1 MLAVTLATLMAGCA
15 GPAGRYCARRWT
27 DFGDCVEATVGYGFP
42 VHARVKA
49 TDFAVAGAGVALA
62 RRAGWKGR
70 YGTYGGGG
78 VPPTAGIGFHPG
90 TILQGGIPLLTNG
103 EMEASLV
110 SKSQWSVETL
120 GPCVTRHTYMPG
132 LEPGPRS
139 LVAERFWVGGTVA
152 LLLSARLE
160 INPVEFVDLLAGI
173 VGWDMLQDD
182 EWVGTPERRK
192 P

>member
-1 MLAVTLATLMAGCA
+1 MLAMTLGTVLTGCGA
-15 GPAGRYCARRWT
+15 PARRYCARRWT
-27 DFGDCVEATVGYGFP
+27 DFGDSVEATVGFGFP

-49 TDFAVAGAGVALA
+49 TDFAVAGGGLALA

-78 VPPTAGIGFHPG
+78 MPPTAGIGFHPG
-90 TILQGGIPLLTNG
+90 TILQGGLPLLANG
-103 EMEASLV
+103 EAEASLV

-139 LVAERFWVGGTVA
+139 LVAEKFWLGATA
-152 LLLSARLE
+152 TLLLSARLE
-160 INPVEFVDLLAGI
+160 FNPVEFVDFLTGI
-173 VGWDMLQDD
+173 AGWDMLQDD
-182 EWVGTPERRK
+182 EWVGTPE
-192 P
+192 